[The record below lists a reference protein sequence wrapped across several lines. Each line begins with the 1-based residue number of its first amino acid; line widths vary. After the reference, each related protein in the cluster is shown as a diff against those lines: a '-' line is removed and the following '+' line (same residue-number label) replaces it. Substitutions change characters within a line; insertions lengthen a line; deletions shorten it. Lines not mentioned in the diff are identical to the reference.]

1 MIYTDCSCQLIK
13 INILVVFIVEL
24 NSTIVK
30 SDDIHTKAN
39 KHKINR
45 DDIET
50 LHKCNECGKN
60 NKLYWSE
67 QKRPNLIFSKKRV
80 LLFMILSS

>member
-1 MIYTDCSCQLIK
+1 MPSDTVKYFSCIYCGGEFTA
-13 INILVVFIVEL
+13 
-24 NSTIVK
+24 VK
-30 SDDIHTKAN
+30 PDDEHPKTN

-67 QKRPNLIFSKKRV
+67 LKRPS
-80 LLFMILSS
+80 

>member
-1 MIYTDCSCQLIK
+1 MPSNKFKNVSCIYCGSEYPAI
-13 INILVVFIVEL
+13 EP
-24 NSTIVK
+24 
-30 SDDIHTKAN
+30 DDRHTKAN

-67 QKRPNLIFSKKRV
+67 QKRPI
-80 LLFMILSS
+80 

>member
-1 MIYTDCSCQLIK
+1 MPTNSVKYFSCIHCGAE
-13 INILVVFIVEL
+13 FICE
-24 NSTIVK
+24 K
-30 SDDIHTKAN
+30 PDDIHTKVN

-60 NKLYWSE
+60 NKLYWS
-67 QKRPNLIFSKKRV
+67 
-80 LLFMILSS
+80 

>member
-1 MIYTDCSCQLIK
+1 MSTNTDKYFSCIYCGAEFTA
-13 INILVVFIVEL
+13 
-24 NSTIVK
+24 VK
-30 SDDIHTKAN
+30 PDDIHTKAN

-50 LHKCNECGKN
+50 LHKCNECGNN

-67 QKRPNLIFSKKRV
+67 QKRPN
-80 LLFMILSS
+80 

>member
-1 MIYTDCSCQLIK
+1 MPSNKFKNISCIYCGAEYPSI
-13 INILVVFIVEL
+13 EP
-24 NSTIVK
+24 
-30 SDDIHTKAN
+30 DDRHTKAN

-67 QKRPNLIFSKKRV
+67 QKRPI
-80 LLFMILSS
+80 